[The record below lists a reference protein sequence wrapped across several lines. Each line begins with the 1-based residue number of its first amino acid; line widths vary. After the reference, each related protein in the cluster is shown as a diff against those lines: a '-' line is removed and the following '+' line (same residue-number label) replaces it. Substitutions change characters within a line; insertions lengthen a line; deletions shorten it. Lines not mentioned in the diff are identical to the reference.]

1 MRVLSYILIGL
12 SLLLLGAHFLRV
24 DNMVGVVAA
33 LALIG
38 LLVLR
43 RPWVPRVVQVALLL
57 AALEWGHTLYSI
69 VQVRAA
75 QGIPATRLVM
85 ILASVITVTAVS
97 ALLFESKT
105 LKRIYVR

>member
-57 AALEWGHTLYSI
+57 AALEWGYTLYSI
-69 VQVRAA
+69 VQARAA
-75 QGIPATRLVM
+75 QGIPATRLVV
-85 ILASVITVTAVS
+85 ILSAVIAVTAVS

-105 LKRIYVR
+105 LKGIYAR

>member
-38 LLVLR
+38 LLVAEDIE
-43 RPWVPRVVQVALLL
+43 VAD
-57 AALEWGHTLYSI
+57 
-69 VQVRAA
+69 
-75 QGIPATRLVM
+75 P
-85 ILASVITVTAVS
+85 
-97 ALLFESKT
+97 
-105 LKRIYVR
+105 